1 VIFSGLLSTPML
13 KIMSALVMYVF
24 VLKIFVPFKPW
35 LSISMDF
42 ITDFPCSNGCIY
54 VVVDYFFKMG
64 HFIPLDKF
72 LSAIETA
79 SAFMKEIFRLHGLPN
94 EIISDRGTQFTSKF

>member
-1 VIFSGLLSTPML
+1 
-13 KIMSALVMYVF
+13 MSALVMYVF